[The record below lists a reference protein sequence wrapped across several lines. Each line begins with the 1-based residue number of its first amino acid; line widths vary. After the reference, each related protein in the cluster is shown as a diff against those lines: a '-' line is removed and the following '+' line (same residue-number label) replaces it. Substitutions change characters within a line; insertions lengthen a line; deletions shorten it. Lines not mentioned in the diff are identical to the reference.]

1 MWTFAAARTFDIPPG
16 IAALGCSLVA
26 ALAALI
32 TTILNRPRKGADDD
46 EVAKLAIEALLAS
59 MRRQEAD
66 SDEDGDTK
74 EEQGD
79 LVKHLRTELEQKH
92 RHRGDR

>member
-32 TTILNRPRKGADDD
+32 TTILNRPRKGADD
-46 EVAKLAIEALLAS
+46 EKIMQLTIEAVLAGL
-59 MRRQEAD
+59 RHQEA
-66 SDEDGDTK
+66 EHDGDDAVK
-74 EEQGD
+74 EEQGE
-79 LVKHLRTELEQKH
+79 LVKHVRKNLEQKH
-92 RHRGDR
+92 RRRGNR